1 MEYNILIGGSAG
13 QGLDTLSDF
22 LERSIKK
29 FGFYVFSNKDYMSRV
44 RGGHNFIQIRFGENK
59 IYSHKNELDLILALD
74 ENTISYHKD
83 RLKDDGII
91 ISDKSI
97 KNEYKKIIKLPLIET
112 AKGLSLS
119 KAFTSVAAGV
129 ILKYFSIDLEN
140 IDKYF
145 SSKLSEDIRNKNI
158 QAVKLGYDL
167 IESKHKMQGNDL
179 SDHILINGNNA
190 IALGAIAG
198 GLDFY
203 SAYPMTPATSIMTYL
218 AKKQVETGMVVDQ
231 AEDEIA
237 AINFAIGAS
246 YAGARAMTGS
256 SGGGVSLM
264 VEAFGLAGI
273 TETPIVIVDSQR
285 PGPATGLP
293 TRTEQSDLSFLLTAS
308 QGEFPRI
315 LISVRNAEDAFYKT
329 VKALNLADKYQT
341 VVILLT
347 DQYLA
352 DSNITIPKYN
362 LNNIEI
368 ERYISN
374 GEELKEDEEYKR
386 YKVTQSG
393 ISPRMIP
400 GNSKNQVVL
409 VDSDEHTEESHI
421 TEVAEVRN
429 AQMEK
434 RMKKLE
440 LIKKDIEEPEFIGKE
455 DLEILLL
462 GFGST
467 YGALKDAVEELNNQ
481 GEKVGALS
489 FGDIYP
495 LPEEGLRKYAK
506 QAKIIIN
513 VEQNFTGQLGKLIT
527 QETGI
532 LMTNSILKYDGRQIC
547 GNDIVARLRKEEF

>member
-13 QGLDTLSDF
+13 QGLDTISDF
-22 LERSIKK
+22 LEKIIKK
-29 FGFYVFSNKDYMSRV
+29 SGFYLFSNKDYMSRV

-59 IYSHKNELDLILALD
+59 VFAHKDKIDLILALD
-74 ENTISYHKD
+74 ENTIEYHKD
-83 RLKDDGII
+83 RLVDDGVII
-91 ISDKSI
+91 ADKGI
-97 KNEYKKIIKLPLIET
+97 KRDDKEILKLPLIEF
-112 AKGLSLS
+112 AKSLSLS

-129 ILKYFSIDLEN
+129 ILKYFSLGIED

-145 SSKLSEDIRNKNI
+145 SKKLSDEIRSKNI
-158 QAVKLGYDL
+158 EAVKLGYDL
-167 IESKHKMQGNDL
+167 IDSKYKIEGKDL
-179 SDHILINGNNA
+179 SKHILINGNNSM
-190 IALGAIAG
+190 ALGAIAG
-198 GLDFY
+198 GLNFY

-218 AKKQVETGMVVDQ
+218 AKTQTKTGIVVDQ

-273 TETPIVIVDSQR
+273 TETPVVVVDSQR

-293 TRTEQSDLSFLLTAS
+293 TRTEQSDLSFLLTAA
-308 QGEFPRI
+308 QGEFPRAV
-315 LISVRNAEDAFYKT
+315 ISVRNAEDAFYKT

-341 VVILLT
+341 LVILLT

-352 DSNITIPKYN
+352 DANITIPKYDLEN
-362 LNNIEI
+362 VKIEN
-368 ERYISN
+368 YISN
-374 GEELKEDEEYKR
+374 GEELIDGEEYKR
-386 YKVTQSG
+386 YKITESG

-400 GNSKNQVVL
+400 GNPKGETVL
-409 VDSDEHTEESHI
+409 VDSDEHTEEAHI
-421 TEVAEVRN
+421 TEASDVRN

-434 RMKKLE
+434 RMKKLQLMKGE
-440 LIKKDIEEPEFIGKE
+440 MEEPEFIGSE
-455 DLEILLL
+455 DLDILLV

-467 YGALKDAVEELNNQ
+467 YGALKDAIDELSSQ
-481 GEKVGALS
+481 GKKVGALS

-495 LPEEGLRKYAK
+495 LPEKTLRKYASK
-506 QAKIIIN
+506 AKKIVN
-513 VEQNFTGQLGKLIT
+513 VEQNYIGQLGKLIT

-532 LMTNSILKYDGRQIC
+532 LMNSSILKYDGRQIT
-547 GNDIVARLRKEEF
+547 GNEIIEKLGREEF

>member
-1 MEYNILIGGSAG
+1 M
-13 QGLDTLSDF
+13 
-22 LERSIKK
+22 
-29 FGFYVFSNKDYMSRV
+29 
-44 RGGHNFIQIRFGENK
+44 
-59 IYSHKNELDLILALD
+59 
-74 ENTISYHKD
+74 
-83 RLKDDGII
+83 
-91 ISDKSI
+91 
-97 KNEYKKIIKLPLIET
+97 
-112 AKGLSLS
+112 
-119 KAFTSVAAGV
+119 
-129 ILKYFSIDLEN
+129 
-140 IDKYF
+140 
-145 SSKLSEDIRNKNI
+145 
-158 QAVKLGYDL
+158 GYDL

-264 VEAFGLAGI
+264 VESFGLAGI

-308 QGEFPRI
+308 QGEFSRI

-362 LNNIEI
+362 LNNIENIPDAFFNPLYEKLKMYYVTGGMPEAVYMWTQERDI
-368 ERYISN
+368 ELVRKTLNNILEAYERDFAKHPNIYEFPKISMIWKSIPSQ
-374 GEELKEDEEYKR
+374 LSKENKKFI
-386 YKVTQSG
+386 YKVVKEGARAREYEDALQWLVNANLVTKVFKCSA
-393 ISPRMIP
+393 PRMPLSSYDDI
-400 GNSKNQVVL
+400 SAFKIYL
-409 VDSDEHTEESHI
+409 VDVGLLTRLSQLSPNTFGEGNRLFTEF
-421 TEVAEVRN
+421 
-429 AQMEK
+429 K
-434 RMKKLE
+434 
-440 LIKKDIEEPEFIGKE
+440 
-455 DLEILLL
+455 
-462 GFGST
+462 
-467 YGALKDAVEELNNQ
+467 GALTENYILQGLISQFEVTPRYWAENNYEVDFIIQNENNIIPIEVKAETNIKSRSLQKFKEKFKDDIKLRVRFSFENLKLDDDLLN
-481 GEKVGALS
+481 
-489 FGDIYP
+489 IP
-495 LPEEGLRKYAK
+495 LFMVDYTE
-506 QAKIIIN
+506 KIINIALN
-513 VEQNFTGQLGKLIT
+513 K
-527 QETGI
+527 
-532 LMTNSILKYDGRQIC
+532 M
-547 GNDIVARLRKEEF
+547 KEKNYG